1 MEQEVTA
8 TLRRGNSMHDY
19 LRILVKRRGTIL
31 AVFLVVLALAALK
44 TFTATPIYQATIQIL
59 IERQPPRVL
68 DTQTQPSYDYYGE
81 EFYQTQYKLL
91 ESRAL
96 AKKVADKLNLKNRPP
111 YSQMFAQLPANVD
124 QSTRQRLEESLVDA
138 VLGGLQVH
146 PLPSSSLVNV
156 SFSSPDPKFAA
167 EMANTLGQAFIEQ
180 SLDLRFAASQEAAQ
194 WLKKKL
200 TEARKKMEES
210 EARLNQYKREHN
222 IVTFEDKET
231 ITAQKLE
238 QLNKELVSAQTRRME
253 GEARY
258 REVEAGRPIADL
270 MNNPLI
276 QTLKAAEAKLIT
288 DQSELSKKFGEEH
301 PRMIQIK
308 HELAATRDKINAEM
322 AMVKQT
328 IKNEYSMAKAQEEN
342 LKKAL
347 QEQKNV
353 TQDQSDVGIQY
364 RFLLRDVETN
374 RALYENM
381 LKSLKTTTATEN
393 VPATNIR
400 IVYPALI
407 PEAPVYP
414 RKSRTLLLATGL
426 GLFLGVALALVL
438 ESVDTTIKTPED
450 VEGFL
455 GIPSLAMIPHIE
467 TSANPG
473 ESPELVVFHGNQP
486 LSSEAYRVLRTSIL
500 FSSPGQAPRSL
511 LITSALPM
519 EGKTLTTAN
528 LATAIAKAEGD
539 LLLID
544 ADLRR
549 PTLHQLLNVPREPG
563 LSNFLVGET
572 DELPMVATMVPHLF
586 LMPAGA
592 IPPNPSELLGSERM
606 QELLNRSRERF
617 VRTVL
622 DSPPLVS
629 VTDAAI
635 LSTLAE
641 GVLLVIKA
649 EHVPRKA
656 ARDATNHLME
666 LHSHLLGAVLNDVPL
681 QRESYYYRHYKYS
694 SSYYTDLEKPESRD
708 RSRQVRRTSGL
719 GGWLSLF
726 GRKSRREV

>member
-8 TLRRGNSMHDY
+8 SHRRGFSMHDY
-19 LRILVKRRGTIL
+19 LRILVKRRVTVL

-44 TFTATPIYQATIQIL
+44 SFTATPIYQATVQIL
-59 IERQPPRVL
+59 IERQPPRML
-68 DTQTQPSYDYYGE
+68 DTQTQPSYEFYGE

-96 AKKVADKLNLKNRPP
+96 AKKAADKLNLRNRPP
-111 YSQMFAQLPANVD
+111 YSQMFVQLPANVD
-124 QSTRQRLEESLVDA
+124 QSTKQRLEESLVDA
-138 VLGGLQVH
+138 VLGGLHVE
-146 PLPSSSLVNV
+146 PIPSSSLVNV
-156 SFSSPDPKFAA
+156 SFSGPDPKFAA
-167 EMANTLGQAFIEQ
+167 EVANTLGQAFIEQ

-194 WLKKKL
+194 WLEKKL
-200 TEARKKMEES
+200 AEARKKMEES
-210 EARLNQYKREHN
+210 EARLNRYKRDHN
-222 IVTFEDKET
+222 IVALEDKES

-238 QLNKELVSAQTRRME
+238 QLNKELVSAQTKRME
-253 GEARY
+253 AEARF

-288 DQSELSKKFGEEH
+288 EYSELSKKFGVEH

-308 HELAATRDKINAEM
+308 QELAATQSKINTEM
-322 AMVKQT
+322 AVVKQT
-328 IKNEYSMAKAQEEN
+328 IKNEYSMAKSQEAS

-347 QEQKNV
+347 EDQKNV

-364 RFLLRDVETN
+364 RVLLRDVETN

-381 LKSLKTTTATEN
+381 LKSLKATTATEN

-400 IVYPALI
+400 IVYRALI
-407 PEAPVYP
+407 PEAPIYP
-414 RKSRTLLLATGL
+414 RKSRTLMLAAGL
-426 GLFLGVALALVL
+426 GLFLGVGLALVL
-438 ESVDTTIKTPED
+438 ESLDTTIKTPED
-450 VEGFL
+450 VESFL
-455 GIPSLAMIPHIE
+455 EIPSLAMIPHIE

-473 ESPELVVFHGNQP
+473 ESPELVVFYGHQP
-486 LSSEAYRVLRTSIL
+486 MSSEAYRVLRTSIL

-511 LITSALPM
+511 LITSTLPM

-528 LATAIAKAEGD
+528 LATAMSKAEGD

-544 ADLRR
+544 ADMRR
-549 PTLHQLLNVPREPG
+549 PTLHQLFNVPREPG

-572 DELPMVATMVPHLF
+572 DELPMVATFVPHLF

-592 IPPNPSELLGSERM
+592 IPPNPSELLGSGRM

-617 VRTVL
+617 VRIVL

-641 GVLLVIKA
+641 AVLLVIKA

-656 ARDATNHLME
+656 ARDAVNHLLE
-666 LHSHLLGAVLNDVPL
+666 LHAHLLGVVLNDVPL
-681 QRESYYYRHYKYS
+681 QRDSYYYRHYKYS
-694 SSYYTDLEKPESRD
+694 SSYYTNIDKPDSSERP
-708 RSRQVRRTSGL
+708 RVRQTSGW
-719 GGWLSLF
+719 GGWLSRF
-726 GRKSRREV
+726 AGKFRREV

>member
-1 MEQEVTA
+1 MDQEVTA
-8 TLRRGNSMHDY
+8 IHRRGFSMHDY
-19 LRILVKRRGTIL
+19 LRILVKRRVTVL
-31 AVFLVVLALAALK
+31 AVFLAILALAALK
-44 TFTATPIYQATIQIL
+44 TFTATPIYQATVQIL

-68 DTQTQPSYDYYGE
+68 DTPTQPSYDYYGE

-96 AKKVADKLNLKNRPP
+96 AKKVADKLNLRSRPP

-124 QSTRQRLEESLVDA
+124 QSTKQRLEESLVDA
-138 VLGGLQVH
+138 VLGGLHVE
-146 PLPSSSLVNV
+146 PVPSSSLVNV
-156 SFSSPDPKFAA
+156 SYSSPDPKFAA
-167 EMANTLGQAFIEQ
+167 EVANTLGQAFIEQ

-194 WLKKKL
+194 WLEKKL
-200 TEARKKMEES
+200 AEARKKMEES
-210 EARLNQYKREHN
+210 EAKLNRYKRDHN
-222 IVTFEDKET
+222 IVALEDKES

-253 GEARY
+253 AEARF

-288 DQSELSKKFGEEH
+288 DYSELSKKFGVDH
-301 PRMIQIK
+301 PRMIQINQ
-308 HELAATRDKINAEM
+308 ELAATRSKINAEM
-322 AMVKQT
+322 AVVKQT
-328 IKNEYSMAKAQEEN
+328 IKNEYNMAKSQEVS

-347 QEQKNV
+347 EEQKNV
-353 TQDQSDVGIQY
+353 TQDQGDVGIQY
-364 RFLLRDVETN
+364 RVLLRDVETN

-414 RKSRTLLLATGL
+414 RKSRALMLAAAL
-426 GLFLGVALALVL
+426 GLFLGAALALVL
-438 ESVDTTIKTPED
+438 ETVDTTIKTSED

-473 ESPELVVFHGNQP
+473 ESPELVVFHGDQP

-500 FSSPGQAPRSL
+500 FSSPGQAPRCL
-511 LITSALPM
+511 LITSTMPM

-528 LATAIAKAEGD
+528 LATAMAKAEGD

-549 PTLHQLLNVPREPG
+549 PTLHQLFNVPREPG
-563 LSNFLVGET
+563 LSNFLVGDT

-606 QELLNRSRERF
+606 QELLNRTRERF
-617 VRTVL
+617 VRTVF

-635 LSTLAE
+635 LSTLAD

-656 ARDATNHLME
+656 ARDATNHLLE
-666 LHSHLLGAVLNDVPL
+666 LHAHLLGAVLNDVPL
-681 QRESYYYRHYKYS
+681 QRDSYYYRHYKYS
-694 SSYYTDLEKPESRD
+694 SSYYTDLEKPGSSD
-708 RSRQVRRTSGL
+708 RQKVRQTSGL
-719 GGWLSLF
+719 GGWISRF
-726 GRKSRREV
+726 TGKSRREV

>member
-1 MEQEVTA
+1 MDKEVTVMH
-8 TLRRGNSMHDY
+8 RRAFSMHDY
-19 LRILVKRRGTIL
+19 LRILVKRRTTVL
-31 AVFLVVLALAALK
+31 AVFFVVLALAALK
-44 TFTATPIYQATIQIL
+44 TFTATPIYQATVQIL
-59 IERQPPRVL
+59 IERQPPRML

-96 AKKVADKLNLKNRPP
+96 AKKVADKLNLRNRPP

-124 QSTRQRLEESLVDA
+124 QHTKQRLEESLVDA
-138 VLGGLQVH
+138 VLGGLQVT
-146 PLPSSSLVNV
+146 PVPSSSLVNV

-167 EMANTLGQAFIEQ
+167 EVADTLGQAYIEQ
-180 SLDLRFAASQEAAQ
+180 SLDLRFAASQEATQ
-194 WLKKKL
+194 WLEKKL

-210 EARLNQYKREHN
+210 ETKLNQYKRGHN
-222 IVTFEDKET
+222 IVALEDKES

-238 QLNKELVSAQTRRME
+238 QLNRELVSAQTKRME
-253 GEARY
+253 AEARF

-288 DQSELSKKFGEEH
+288 EYSELSKKFGEGH
-301 PRMIQIK
+301 PRIIQIK
-308 HELAATRDKINAEM
+308 QEMSATRGKIEAEM
-322 AMVKQT
+322 GVVKQT
-328 IKNEYSMAKAQEEN
+328 IKNEYNMAKVQEAN

-347 QEQKNV
+347 EEHKTV
-353 TQDQSDVGIQY
+353 TQDQSDVGIEY
-364 RFLLRDVETN
+364 RVLLRDVETN

-381 LKSLKTTTATEN
+381 LKSLKTTMATEN

-407 PEAPVYP
+407 PEAPIYP
-414 RKSRTLLLATGL
+414 RKFRTLMLAAVF
-426 GLFLGVALALVL
+426 GLFLGVGLALVL
-438 ESVDTTIKTPED
+438 ESLDTTIKTPED
-450 VEGFL
+450 VENFL
-455 GIPSLAMIPHIE
+455 EIPSLAMIPHIE
-467 TSANPG
+467 TSANPE
-473 ESPELVVFHGNQP
+473 ESPELVVFHGHQP
-486 LSSEAYRVLRTSIL
+486 LAFEAYRVLRTSIL

-511 LITSALPM
+511 LITSTMPM

-528 LATAIAKAEGD
+528 LATAMAKAEGD

-544 ADLRR
+544 ADMRR
-549 PTLHQLLNVPREPG
+549 PTLHQLFNVPREPG
-563 LSNFLVGET
+563 LSNFLVGEI
-572 DELPMVATMVPHLF
+572 DELPLVATLVPHLF
-586 LMPAGA
+586 LIPAGA

-606 QELLNRSRERF
+606 QDLLNRSRERF

-635 LSTLAE
+635 LSTLAD

-656 ARDATNHLME
+656 ARDTTNHLQE
-666 LHSHLLGAVLNDVPL
+666 LHAHLLGAVLNDVPL
-681 QRESYYYRHYKYS
+681 QRDSYYYRHYKYS
-694 SSYYTDLEKPESRD
+694 SSYYTDIEKSESSQERI
-708 RSRQVRRTSGL
+708 RQEPSGL
-719 GGWLSLF
+719 SGWLSRF
-726 GRKSRREV
+726 TSKSRRDV